1 VRILALGEVMIELS
15 AAGAD
20 AGPGLWRQGLA
31 GDTFNTAYYLA
42 ALRPD
47 WQVGYA
53 TRLGADAISD
63 AALATIAAAGIRTDR
78 ITRDPDRSIG
88 LYMISVT
95 NGERSFSYWRGQS
108 AARMMAEDAGWLA
121 ESFDG
126 ADVIYLSGV
135 TLAILSPAARERLFA
150 ALQGR
155 DVVFDPN
162 IRPRLWETPEVLR
175 ATITRAASLSRIVLP
190 SFDDEAAAFGDAD
203 PAATARRYAAAGAQE
218 VVVKNGNAEL
228 AILSAGRMVAAPAP
242 RAVRPTDTTG
252 AGDSFNAGYLVA
264 RLNGADPASAV
275 AAGQA
280 LAALVVQHPGALLPR
295 NVLDTFAREA
305 TG

>member
-1 VRILALGEVMIELS
+1 MPPGWGPMPSRMRSLPNE
-15 AAGAD
+15 AAPA
-20 AGPGLWRQGLA
+20 
-31 GDTFNTAYYLA
+31 
-42 ALRPD
+42 
-47 WQVGYA
+47 V
-53 TRLGADAISD
+53 
-63 AALATIAAAGIRTDR
+63 